1 MSARFAWI
9 PLLFATVMGCA
20 PDAGQLD
27 APELAAD
34 DDVQLAND
42 DPAKLLVYTS
52 NIENLARGEVAAGD
66 PESCRGDWQ
75 DLFFFMASAERAPDV
90 VLFQQIT
97 DKTQLEEKVIA
108 RLEELTGEDYAAVI
122 AEEEPAYWDE
132 ADCSAKRYQT
142 NAIVFRTSRFQ
153 FVDGTKK
160 VWRSRAADG
169 DACDVAKASRYVNVA
184 VKLADRLRPRADG
197 SFDEVAVGSIHWPV
211 VDGCGAT
218 NAAEAD
224 EVMQS
229 YTGAQLYLFGGDVN
243 LPELSEPEV
252 ALSGYRPWYRRL
264 NLGLGE
270 ADNLGYVDPIYQAC
284 AEGAAG
290 DPGAL
295 DACLIGN
302 ATMRFGSRYDFL
314 FAKYRPSY
322 NPSPVTTSGAH
333 TVGLDEAGAADLAR
347 TGSDNA
353 ELGYSMHKS
362 VSAYVHW

>member
-1 MSARFAWI
+1 MLARLAWLSALVSLAI
-9 PLLFATVMGCA
+9 GCA
-20 PDAGQLD
+20 PDAAPID

-34 DDVQLAND
+34 EDVQLAND
-42 DPAKLLVYTS
+42 DPSKLLVYTS

-66 PESCRGDWQ
+66 PDSCRGDWQ
-75 DLFFFMASAERAPDV
+75 DLFFFMAGAERAPDV
-90 VLFQQIT
+90 ILFQQIS
-97 DKTQLEEKVIA
+97 DKAQLEDKVLA

-122 AEEEPAYWDE
+122 AETDPAYWDE
-132 ADCSAKRYQT
+132 ADCAAKHYQT
-142 NAIVFRTSRFQ
+142 NAIVFRTARLGL
-153 FVDGTKK
+153 VEGTTRT
-160 VWRSRAADG
+160 WRSRAANG
-169 DACDVAKASRYVNVA
+169 DACDVTKASRYVNVG

-211 VDGCGAT
+211 VDGCGVT
-218 NAAEAD
+218 NAVEAD

-243 LPELSEPEV
+243 LPELAEPKV

-264 NLGLGE
+264 NLDVGE
-270 ADNLGYVDPIYQAC
+270 AENLGYVDPVYHAC
-284 AEGAAG
+284 AAGAAG
-290 DPGAL
+290 DPAAL

-322 NPSPVTTSGAH
+322 SASPVATSGAH

-347 TGSDNA
+347 TGNDNA
-353 ELGYSMHKS
+353 ELGYSMHRS